1 MEDVKTMRHCWSN
14 SFFGKALAG
23 AALAA
28 FLMFP
33 AAPMVHADSC
43 QRRIARADHR
53 LHRSVSRYG
62 YRSRQADHARHEL
75 REERERCWNS
85 RHRWWDEHQRR
96 WRTERDWDD
105 HDHDHD

>member
-1 MEDVKTMRHCWSN
+1 MRHCWSN

-33 AAPMVHADSC
+33 AAPMVRADSC
-43 QRRIARADHR
+43 QRHIARADHR
-53 LHRSVSRYG
+53 LHRAVSRYG